1 MALKIPALK
10 NTRKIV
16 KKVSADALPVGVF
29 DADEKDDDQ
38 GVFDRLGDID
48 MKYAKGF
55 GLPGNQ
61 GLPQQ
66 AADSSSGI
74 GDLAK
79 RLTAGGESQ
88 SSEPAENYGLATL
101 PSGKTTTGVTYGAF
115 ENALTRTADR
125 GAGGQPTTGESV
137 STPRGK
143 ESKQEEPQGLF
154 EDLGDIDTR
163 QERERQA
170 FADELAARRAESM
183 QQAEA
188 RAGLGGMGLSG
199 ATAELTSDI
208 GRQEARAGDI
218 AMADLARRQ
227 QKETFDE
234 LRRQASIWTF
244 EEEFGVDLDGDGN
257 YGAPPA
263 DATQPKATGG
273 DAGVK
278 PSTAPY
284 PVGGPVREPAL
295 DANFIATDES
305 QPRGSRENPIV
316 VGNVSETPEDARWA
330 TDETGKQIYDENG
343 RKLLVDSQGRY
354 YAV

>member
-10 NTRKIV
+10 NTRKTV
-16 KKVSADALPVGVF
+16 RKASADALPVGVF

-88 SSEPAENYGLATL
+88 SSGPAENYGLPAL
-101 PSGKTTTGVTYGAF
+101 RPGKTGTGAAYDAF
-115 ENALTRTADR
+115 GNALTGTADR
-125 GAGGQPTTGESV
+125 GVGGRPTTGEFV
-137 STPRGK
+137 STLRGGD
-143 ESKQEEPQGLF
+143 SKQEEPQGLF

-218 AMADLARRQ
+218 AMADLKREQSRERFQ
-227 QKETFDE
+227 DIQ
-234 LRRQASIWTF
+234 RQASIYDL
-244 EEEFGVDLDGDGN
+244 EQAQDQDLDGDGN
-257 YGAPPA
+257 VA
-263 DATQPKATGG
+263 DE
-273 DAGVK
+273 
-278 PSTAPY
+278 
-284 PVGGPVREPAL
+284 PVGGDVGDGDPSNNPSA
-295 DANFIATDES
+295 
-305 QPRGSRENPIV
+305 QPDVKEGRLGTP
-316 VGNVSETPEDARWA
+316 SEEQA
-330 TDETGKQIYDENG
+330 
-343 RKLLVDSQGRY
+343 RKLLLEQGVDLDTVEKSSFGYDIAWNNTFVTSYTDDLGRIWKIY
-354 YAV
+354 RRPDGTFFKQITLR